1 MTDAETIQR
10 LLLQDTLQKEELG
23 KRDAELAKTLDR
35 TDDMRKKIKRQRLKN
50 GRLNQ
55 TIFLKHLC
63 IGYCKRRRRLFVK
76 DIIP

>member
-10 LLLQDTLQKEELG
+10 LLLQDALQKKELG

-63 IGYCKRRRRLFVK
+63 IGYRKRRRRLFVK